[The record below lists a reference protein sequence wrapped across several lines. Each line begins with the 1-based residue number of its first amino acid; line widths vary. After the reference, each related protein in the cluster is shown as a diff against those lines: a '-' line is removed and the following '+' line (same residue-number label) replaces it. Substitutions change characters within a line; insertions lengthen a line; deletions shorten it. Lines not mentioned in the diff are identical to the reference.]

1 MSLSKLMKEEGKRSK
16 SASPKPTPIPDSG
29 VGKVEKRKQEDGED
43 EELSK
48 RARLSEV
55 TPNDILA
62 DECVNGSA
70 DMANPSAD
78 TNSTAFESIV
88 GREQAEP
95 KSETPLFDTTGSS
108 DPVSSDPV
116 QVKLEPETSLL

>member
-1 MSLSKLMKEEGKRSK
+1 MKEEGKRSK
-16 SASPKPTPIPDSG
+16 SASPKPTPIPDAE

-55 TPNDILA
+55 TPNDIPA
-62 DECVNGSA
+62 DERANRSA
-70 DMANPSAD
+70 DPANTSSD
-78 TNSTAFESIV
+78 TNSTAYESIV
-88 GREQAEP
+88 GREPADP

-108 DPVSSDPV
+108 EPVSSDPV
-116 QVKLEPETSLL
+116 QVKLEPEASLL